1 MPLVAARII
10 RPEERGPGAQDGTP
24 TTAQRGSTVSRVAI
38 VTDSA
43 SDMDPD
49 RARQLG
55 ITIVPLV
62 VNFGSES
69 FKAGVDIF
77 TDQFWARMTAPDAPF
92 ATTAASSPGDFQ
104 AAYEQVFAQGAEAVV
119 SVHVAGTLSGTIK
132 SAEIAKGMLG
142 DRQIHIV
149 DSMSASM
156 GEGQLAELGAQM
168 AAMGVSAEEIAR
180 VLTKRRDDIGVFLA
194 LDTLEYLKRGGRIS
208 GAQAA
213 IGTILSLKP
222 IIKIADGL
230 VETVERVRTKGKARE
245 RLIDL
250 LCTRPIER
258 LSILHTTNA
267 GVEEF
272 EPQLVARVPGGIDP
286 SMVTVDLV
294 GPSIGPH
301 LGPGCVGGVALYK
314 S

>member
-1 MPLVAARII
+1 M
-10 RPEERGPGAQDGTP
+10 
-24 TTAQRGSTVSRVAI
+24 SRVAI

-43 SDMDPD
+43 SDMDPG
-49 RARQLG
+49 RARDLG

-69 FKAGVDIF
+69 FKAGIDIT
-77 TDQFWARMTAPDAPF
+77 TDQFWARMTGPDSPF
-92 ATTAASSPGDFQ
+92 PTTAASSPGDFQ
-104 AAYEQVFAQGAEAVV
+104 AAYGQAFAQGADAIV
-119 SVHVAGTLSGTIK
+119 SIHVAGTLSGTIK
-132 SAEIAKGMLG
+132 SAEVAKGLMA
-142 DRQIHIV
+142 DREIHIV

-156 GEGQLAELGAQM
+156 GEGQLAELGVRM
-168 AAMGVSAEEIAR
+168 AGMGVSAEEIAR
-180 VLTKRRDDIGVFLA
+180 VLTKRREDIGVYLA

-213 IGTILSLKP
+213 IGTLLSVKP

-230 VETVERVRTKGKARE
+230 VETVDRVRTKGKARE
-245 RLIDL
+245 RLIEL
-250 LCTRPIER
+250 LCTGPMER

-272 EPQLVARVPGGIDP
+272 EPELLARVPGGIDP
-286 SMVTVDLV
+286 AMVTVDLV

-301 LGPGCVGGVALYK
+301 LGPGCVGGVALYRA
-314 S
+314 